1 MIDLRTRATLGST
14 SNEWLEAAHHFSF
27 AHYQH
32 SGRNAWGDLLSLN
45 HNVLAPRAEMRPQP
59 IDGTE
64 IVTFVR
70 KGVIAHAGSMGGKM
84 RVATGEVE
92 LVSSGRGMTHA
103 SVNPGNMA
111 AEYFEIRIASRIS
124 PDAPARTVTRFPGPR
139 PRSDLVA
146 LASGFAEDRHALTMR
161 AEARVLG
168 ARLRE
173 GATATYGLIRSRHAY
188 IVTCGGE
195 IAINGTI
202 LPAGS
207 GAAITEERTLCI
219 RALKAAEILLIDA
232 P

>member
-1 MIDLRTRATLGST
+1 MIDLRSRGTLGST
-14 SNEWLEAAHHFSF
+14 RNEWLEAAHHFSF

-32 SGRNAWGDLLSLN
+32 SRRDGWGDLLSLN

-70 KGVIAHAGSMGGKM
+70 KGVIAHAGSMDGKM

-92 LVSSGRGMTHA
+92 LVSSGQGMTHA
-103 SVNPGNMA
+103 FFNPGNKA
-111 AEYFEIRIASRIS
+111 AEYFEIRIASPVS
-124 PDAPARTVTRFPGPR
+124 AEVPTRTITRFPGPR
-139 PRSDLVA
+139 PNGGIVP
-146 LASGFAEDRHALTMR
+146 LASGFAEDRTALTMH
-161 AEARVLG
+161 ADARVLG
-168 ARLRE
+168 GRLRA
-173 GATATYGLIRSRHAY
+173 GTTSTYWLARSRHAY

-202 LPAGS
+202 LPAGC

-219 RALKAAEILLIDA
+219 QALKAAEILLIDA